1 LYLRGLKKA
10 EGKAEGRGE
19 GSEGR
24 GREGM
29 GGATPPPKKKY
40 SGIESTVVKVRLKHT
55 SDVEVGAVRVSDA
68 NCVLSNTLIL
78 ALV

>member
-1 LYLRGLKKA
+1 MRG
-10 EGKAEGRGE
+10 EEGREWE
-19 GSEGR
+19 GLR
-24 GREGM
+24 
-29 GGATPPPKKKY
+29 PPPKKY
-40 SGIESTVVKVRLKHT
+40 SGIESPVVKVRLKHT